1 MAQVRSLP
9 GYQWHTTANIVVATK
24 PNPMQFFK
32 SINIS
37 LVTADA
43 AAIKLSQRMQKY
55 HVE

>member
-1 MAQVRSLP
+1 MAQVRSLL
-9 GYQWHTTANIVVATK
+9 GYQWHTTANIVFATK